1 MKDETLNA
9 IKLRVGVPYSTPEKD
24 GQITSLIMAAQATLQ
39 KAGWPEASLDSD
51 QALDA
56 IAIQIK
62 MGLDED
68 PDKMKIN
75 PMWLALIGQNRGE
88 EETEDNSK

>member
-24 GQITSLIMAAQATLQ
+24 GQITSMIMAAQATLQ
-39 KAGWPEASLDSD
+39 NAGWPETSLDSD

-56 IAIQIK
+56 IAIQVK
-62 MGLDED
+62 MGLEED

-75 PMWLALIGQNRGE
+75 PMWLALIGQNRE
-88 EETEDNSK
+88 EIEDSIK